1 MVAGI
6 CVHSS
11 AIGGSLSN
19 PNVVPTASLGYT
31 EHMARVI
38 VVANQKGGVGK
49 TTTVANLGAALAE
62 AGRKTLLMDLD
73 PQGALTTSA
82 GLDPFHLSP
91 TTYSLLMT
99 DSVQVRGIVR
109 KLDSNLWIAPGGV
122 DLAAIEYTLTSFQ
135 DRNVRLRKKLQDHL
149 GNLDFV
155 LIDTPPNLGLLT
167 TNALV
172 AADELLIPVQ
182 CQYLA
187 MRGVRSLLETV
198 WLVHERLHPELR
210 LLGLLPT
217 LYQPQSSHCS
227 DVVRELRNVFGAR
240 VFDTVVE
247 FDDAAAMAPAAR
259 KSAVTYK
266 PDSRASKAYRQLAE
280 EILYE

>member
-1 MVAGI
+1 MVDLAFPI
-6 CVHSS
+6 
-11 AIGGSLSN
+11 
-19 PNVVPTASLGYT
+19 VVPTASLGYT

-62 AGRKTLLMDLD
+62 AGRRTLVMDLD

-82 GLDPFHLSP
+82 GLDHFHLSP

-99 DSVQVRGIVR
+99 DSVQIRGIVR
-109 KLDSNLWIAPGGV
+109 KLDEHLWIAPGGV

-135 DRNVRLRKKLQDHL
+135 DRNVRLRKKLHGRLD
-149 GNLDFV
+149 NLDFV

-227 DVVRELRNVFGAR
+227 DVVRELRSVFGPR

-266 PDSRASKAYRQLAE
+266 PDSKASKAYRQLAE